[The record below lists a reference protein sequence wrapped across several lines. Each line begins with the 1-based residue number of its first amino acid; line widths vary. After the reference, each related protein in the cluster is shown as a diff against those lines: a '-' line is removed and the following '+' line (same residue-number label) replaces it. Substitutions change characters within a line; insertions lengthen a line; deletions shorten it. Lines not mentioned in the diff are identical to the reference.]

1 MSEEVFEIVC
11 SMDRRKVELQIVL
24 QCAPTL
30 AGLKTSN
37 LLILPK
43 DLEEQA
49 RVILRHTGLVGYRL
63 VYDRHRVVF
72 LVFKRDMLISYL
84 KSDEVKSFLA
94 SYEYDTDCFGA
105 CLKTFQRRYEDFV
118 KSRKNFPHEMGAFL
132 GYPMCDVKG
141 FIENEGDGFLIAGY
155 WKVYGDANRTKQLF
169 ELFDETKDDMV
180 CMLSKGYTLNQ
191 IISEQSRASL
201 AS

>member
-72 LVFKRDMLISYL
+72 LVFKRDRLISYL

-94 SYEYDTDCFGA
+94 DYEYDI
-105 CLKTFQRRYEDFV
+105 L
-118 KSRKNFPHEMGAFL
+118 
-132 GYPMCDVKG
+132 
-141 FIENEGDGFLIAGY
+141 
-155 WKVYGDANRTKQLF
+155 
-169 ELFDETKDDMV
+169 
-180 CMLSKGYTLNQ
+180 
-191 IISEQSRASL
+191 
-201 AS
+201 